1 MKPER
6 TPSREVGEGYSYVG
20 LGYSFGIG
28 VVLFVLAGLA
38 LDRWLHL
45 TPVFTIVGT
54 LVGSVL
60 SFLNVYWK
68 LRADSDARQSGK
80 KE

>member
-1 MKPER
+1 MTPDR
-6 TPSREVGEGYSYVG
+6 TPRREIGEGYSYVG
-20 LGYSFGIG
+20 LGYTFGVG

-54 LVGSVL
+54 IVGSVL
-60 SFLNVYWK
+60 GFLNVYWK
-68 LRADSDARQSGK
+68 LRAETDGRQDRK